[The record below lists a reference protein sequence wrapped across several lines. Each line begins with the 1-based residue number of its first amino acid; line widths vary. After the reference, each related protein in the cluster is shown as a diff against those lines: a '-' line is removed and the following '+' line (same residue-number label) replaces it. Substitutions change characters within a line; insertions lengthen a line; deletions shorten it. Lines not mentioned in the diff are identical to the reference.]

1 MSVYSQKE
9 ITKEEMIELMNQFE
23 FIHPLPI
30 HLSKEEAVHEILTE
44 LTNNKEAN
52 SILLHELI
60 NTILTNKETFDSKY
74 KDFYYHLL
82 QYYISPSEQIKTI
95 LEKVKTKLNNEK
107 DKNLIQSLD
116 WVISTLTNTDIFD
129 FHIKNDFINNKISS
143 NSNDNN
149 NDYIKFLTNYSN
161 EKQKQDSVKQ
171 YKKFKKI
178 KTLRHFSSINLNLAA
193 ESNLLNHYMSSINNI
208 GDIDFNIFE
217 FKKEFNLNNHDLMNI
232 IGTQIFESFGLFED
246 QIVDNSKFPGFIKA
260 VSNQYNNNP
269 YHNAIHATDVLQTTS
284 IILSKG
290 DVKDKKVFDDF
301 EIASMLIAGIIHDIG
316 HPGTS
321 NLYQINKCTKL
332 ALKYND
338 RSPLENMHCYKG
350 FKILMKDEYNILCNL
365 NIIEFKMVRLHMI
378 NMILNTDGS
387 NHSILLLK
395 IKEKIEKVNS
405 IKDKLVENLKEKK
418 KNKKLNPEKE
428 KDENEKEN
436 ENDSQDKEILECDY
450 DNLLVLYSIAF
461 NDNDQEK
468 LEAKK
473 ALMSFIL
480 HLADIS
486 NPAKKFVIYK
496 EWEDRVCQEFFK
508 EGDIEKKEGLP
519 VTFLCDRETTKV
531 PRSQINFINFVVM
544 PGFNILVTLFTE
556 CKDYITNCEN
566 NINEWKKIE
575 EEEEKNKKDED
586 QNKNNE
592 NKNK

>member
-1 MSVYSQKE
+1 MSVYSKKE

-23 FIHPLPI
+23 IIHPLPI
-30 HLSKEEAVHEILTE
+30 HLSKEEAAKEILTE
-44 LTNNKEAN
+44 LTNNKEAK

-60 NTILTNKETFDSKY
+60 STILTNKEIFDSKY

-82 QYYISPSEQIKTI
+82 QYYISPSQQIKAI
-95 LEKVKTKLNNEK
+95 LEKVKNRLNNEK

-143 NSNDNN
+143 LNDNN
-149 NDYIKFLTNYSN
+149 NDYVKFLTNYSN
-161 EKQKQDSVKQ
+161 EKQKQISVNQ
-171 YKKFKKI
+171 YKNFKKI
-178 KTLRHFSSINLNLAA
+178 KSFRHFSSINLNLGA
-193 ESNLLNHYMSSINNI
+193 ESNLLNHYMSSINSIRN
-208 GDIDFNIFE
+208 IDFDIFE

-232 IGTQIFESFGLFED
+232 ISTQIFDSFGLFED
-246 QIVDNSKFPGFIKA
+246 EIVDNSKFAGFIKTVA
-260 VSNQYNNNP
+260 NQYNNNP

-284 IILSKG
+284 IILLKG

-301 EIASMLIAGIIHDIG
+301 EIASMLIAGIIHDLG

-321 NLYQINKCTKL
+321 NLYQINKGTKL

-350 FKILMKDEYNILCNL
+350 FKILMKNEYNILCNL

-378 NMILNTDGS
+378 DMILNTDGS
-387 NHSILLLK
+387 NHSTLLLK

-405 IKDKLVENLKEKK
+405 IKSKLVENLKEKK
-418 KNKKLNPEKE
+418 KNKKS
-428 KDENEKEN
+428 ENTNEN

-556 CKDYITNCEN
+556 CKDYVTNCEN

-575 EEEEKNKKDED
+575 EEDEKKKKKKKKKK
-586 QNKNNE
+586 KNIL
-592 NKNK
+592 KKF

>member
-1 MSVYSQKE
+1 MSVYSKKE

-23 FIHPLPI
+23 IIHPLPI
-30 HLSKEEAVHEILTE
+30 HLSKEEAAKEILTE
-44 LTNNKEAN
+44 LTNNKEAK

-60 NTILTNKETFDSKY
+60 STILTNKEIFDSKY

-82 QYYISPSEQIKTI
+82 QYYISPSQQIKAI
-95 LEKVKTKLNNEK
+95 LEKVKNRLNNEK

-143 NSNDNN
+143 LNDNN
-149 NDYIKFLTNYSN
+149 NDYVKFLTNYSN
-161 EKQKQDSVKQ
+161 EKQKQISVNQ
-171 YKKFKKI
+171 YKNFKKI
-178 KTLRHFSSINLNLAA
+178 KSLRHFSSINLNLGA

-208 GDIDFNIFE
+208 RNIDFDIFE

-232 IGTQIFESFGLFED
+232 ISTQIFDSFGLFED
-246 QIVDNSKFPGFIKA
+246 EIVDNSKFAGFIKTVA
-260 VSNQYNNNP
+260 NQYNNNP

-284 IILSKG
+284 IILLKG

-301 EIASMLIAGIIHDIG
+301 EIASMLIAGIIHDLG

-321 NLYQINKCTKL
+321 NLYQINKGTKL

-350 FKILMKDEYNILCNL
+350 FKILMKNEYNILCNL
-365 NIIEFKMVRLHMI
+365 NIIEFKIVRLHMI
-378 NMILNTDGS
+378 DMILNTDGS
-387 NHSILLLK
+387 NHSTLLLK

-405 IKDKLVENLKEKK
+405 IKSKLVENLKEKK
-418 KNKKLNPEKE
+418 KNKNS
-428 KDENEKEN
+428 EN
-436 ENDSQDKEILECDY
+436 ENENESDSQDKEILECDY

-556 CKDYITNCEN
+556 CKDYVTNCEN

-575 EEEEKNKKDED
+575 EEDEKKKKEEVEKNKNILKIF
-586 QNKNNE
+586 
-592 NKNK
+592 

>member
-1 MSVYSQKE
+1 MSVYSKKE

-23 FIHPLPI
+23 IIHPLPI
-30 HLSKEEAVHEILTE
+30 HLSKEEAAKEILTE
-44 LTNNKEAN
+44 LTNNKEAK

-60 NTILTNKETFDSKY
+60 STILTNKEIFDSKY

-82 QYYISPSEQIKTI
+82 QYYISPSQQIKAI
-95 LEKVKTKLNNEK
+95 LEKVKNRLNNEK

-143 NSNDNN
+143 LNDNN
-149 NDYIKFLTNYSN
+149 NDYVKFLTNYSN
-161 EKQKQDSVKQ
+161 EKQKQISVNQ
-171 YKKFKKI
+171 YKNFKKI
-178 KTLRHFSSINLNLAA
+178 KSFRHFSSINLNLGA
-193 ESNLLNHYMSSINNI
+193 ESNLLNHYMSSINSIRN
-208 GDIDFNIFE
+208 IDFDIFE

-232 IGTQIFESFGLFED
+232 ISTQIFDSFGLFED
-246 QIVDNSKFPGFIKA
+246 EIVDNSKFAGFIKTVA
-260 VSNQYNNNP
+260 NQYNNNP

-284 IILSKG
+284 IILLKG

-301 EIASMLIAGIIHDIG
+301 EIASMLIAGIIHDLG

-321 NLYQINKCTKL
+321 NLYQINKGTKL

-350 FKILMKDEYNILCNL
+350 FKILMKNEYNILCNL

-378 NMILNTDGS
+378 DMILNTDGS
-387 NHSILLLK
+387 NHSTLLLK

-405 IKDKLVENLKEKK
+405 IKSKLVENLKEKK
-418 KNKKLNPEKE
+418 KNKKS
-428 KDENEKEN
+428 ENTNEN

-556 CKDYITNCEN
+556 CKDYVTNCEN

-575 EEEEKNKKDED
+575 EEDEKKKKEEEEKNKNILKIF
-586 QNKNNE
+586 
-592 NKNK
+592 

>member
-1 MSVYSQKE
+1 MSVYSKKE

-23 FIHPLPI
+23 IIHPLPI
-30 HLSKEEAVHEILTE
+30 HLSKEEAAKEILTE
-44 LTNNKEAN
+44 LTNNKEAK

-60 NTILTNKETFDSKY
+60 STILTNKEIFDSKY

-82 QYYISPSEQIKTI
+82 QYYISPSQQIKAI
-95 LEKVKTKLNNEK
+95 LEKVKNRLNNEK

-143 NSNDNN
+143 LNDNN
-149 NDYIKFLTNYSN
+149 NDYVKFLTNYSN
-161 EKQKQDSVKQ
+161 EKQKQISVNQ
-171 YKKFKKI
+171 YKNFKKI
-178 KTLRHFSSINLNLAA
+178 KSLRHFSSINLNLGA

-208 GDIDFNIFE
+208 RNIDFDIFE

-232 IGTQIFESFGLFED
+232 ISTQIFDSFGLFED
-246 QIVDNSKFPGFIKA
+246 EIVDNSKFAGFIKTVA
-260 VSNQYNNNP
+260 NQYNNNP

-284 IILSKG
+284 IILLKG

-301 EIASMLIAGIIHDIG
+301 EIASMLIAGIIHDLG

-321 NLYQINKCTKL
+321 NLYQINKGTKL

-350 FKILMKDEYNILCNL
+350 FKILMKNEYNILCNL
-365 NIIEFKMVRLHMI
+365 NIIEFKIVRLHMI
-378 NMILNTDGS
+378 DMILNTDGS
-387 NHSILLLK
+387 NHSTLLLK

-405 IKDKLVENLKEKK
+405 IKSKLVENLKEKK
-418 KNKKLNPEKE
+418 KNKKS
-428 KDENEKEN
+428 ENTNEN

-556 CKDYITNCEN
+556 CKDYVTNCEN

-575 EEEEKNKKDED
+575 DEEEKKK
-586 QNKNNE
+586 KRRRR
-592 NKNK
+592 KK

>member
-1 MSVYSQKE
+1 MSVYSKKE

-23 FIHPLPI
+23 IIHPLPI
-30 HLSKEEAVHEILTE
+30 HLSKEEAAKEILTE
-44 LTNNKEAN
+44 LTNNKEAK

-60 NTILTNKETFDSKY
+60 STILTNKEIFDSKY

-82 QYYISPSEQIKTI
+82 QYYISPSQQIKAI
-95 LEKVKTKLNNEK
+95 LEKVKNRLNNEK

-143 NSNDNN
+143 LNDNN
-149 NDYIKFLTNYSN
+149 NDYVKFLTNYSN
-161 EKQKQDSVKQ
+161 EKQKQISVNQ
-171 YKKFKKI
+171 YKNFKKI
-178 KTLRHFSSINLNLAA
+178 KTLRHFSSINLNLGV
-193 ESNLLNHYMSSINNI
+193 ESNLLNHYMSSINSIRN
-208 GDIDFNIFE
+208 IDFDIFE

-232 IGTQIFESFGLFED
+232 ISTQIFDSFGLFED
-246 QIVDNSKFPGFIKA
+246 EIVDNSKFAGFIKTVA
-260 VSNQYNNNP
+260 NQYNNNP

-284 IILSKG
+284 IILLKG

-301 EIASMLIAGIIHDIG
+301 EIASMLIAGIIHDLG

-321 NLYQINKCTKL
+321 NLYQINKGTKL

-350 FKILMKDEYNILCNL
+350 FKILMKNEYNILCNL

-378 NMILNTDGS
+378 DMILNTDGS
-387 NHSILLLK
+387 NHSTLLLK

-405 IKDKLVENLKEKK
+405 IKSKLVENLKEKK
-418 KNKKLNPEKE
+418 KNKKS
-428 KDENEKEN
+428 ENTNEN

-556 CKDYITNCEN
+556 CKDYVTNCEN

-575 EEEEKNKKDED
+575 EEDEKKKKEEEEKNKNILKIF
-586 QNKNNE
+586 
-592 NKNK
+592 

>member
-1 MSVYSQKE
+1 MYSKKE
-9 ITKEEMIELMNQFE
+9 ITKDEMMEQFNQFE

-30 HLSKEEAVHEILTE
+30 HISKEEAVNEILTE

-60 NTILTNKETFDSKY
+60 NTILTNKEIFDSKY
-74 KDFYYHLL
+74 KDFYYHIL
-82 QYYISPSEQIKTI
+82 QYYINPSEQIKTI
-95 LEKVKTKLNNEK
+95 LEKVKIKLNDEK

-116 WVISTLTNTDIFD
+116 WVISTLSNTDIFS

-143 NSNDNN
+143 NSDNN
-149 NDYIKFLTNYSN
+149 NDYFKFLTNYSN
-161 EKQKQDSVKQ
+161 EKQKQESITQ
-171 YKKFKKI
+171 YKKFKKL
-178 KTLRHFSSINLNLAA
+178 KTLRHFSSINLNLAS

-208 GDIDFNIFE
+208 TNIDFNIFE
-217 FKKEFNLNNHDLMNI
+217 FKKEYNLSNQDLMNI
-232 IGTQIFESFGLFED
+232 IATQLFETFGLFED
-246 QIVDNSKFPGFIKA
+246 QIVENSKFTNFIKQ

-284 IILSKG
+284 IILLKG

-350 FKILMKDEYNILCNL
+350 FKILMKDEYNILCKL

-387 NHSILLLK
+387 NHSALLLK

-405 IKDKLVENLKEKK
+405 IKDKLIENLKEKK
-418 KNKKLNPEKE
+418 KNKQLET
-428 KDENEKEN
+428 EKEN

-544 PGFNILVTLFTE
+544 PGFNVLVTLFTE
-556 CKDYITNCEN
+556 CKYFTTNCEN
-566 NINEWKKIE
+566 NISEWKKIE
-575 EEEEKNKKDED
+575 EEEEKN
-586 QNKNNE
+586 NE
-592 NKNK
+592 NKKSNENEKK

>member
-1 MSVYSQKE
+1 MSVYSKKE

-23 FIHPLPI
+23 IIHPLPI
-30 HLSKEEAVHEILTE
+30 HLSKEEAAKEILTE
-44 LTNNKEAN
+44 LTNNKEAK

-60 NTILTNKETFDSKY
+60 STILTNKEIFDSKY

-82 QYYISPSEQIKTI
+82 QYYISPSQQIKAI
-95 LEKVKTKLNNEK
+95 LEKVKNRLNNEK

-143 NSNDNN
+143 LNDNN
-149 NDYIKFLTNYSN
+149 NDYVKFLTNYSN
-161 EKQKQDSVKQ
+161 EKQKQISVNQ
-171 YKKFKKI
+171 YKNFKKI
-178 KTLRHFSSINLNLAA
+178 KSLRHFSSINLNLGA

-208 GDIDFNIFE
+208 RNIDFDIFE

-232 IGTQIFESFGLFED
+232 ISTQIFDSFGLFED
-246 QIVDNSKFPGFIKA
+246 EIVDNSKFAGFIKTVA
-260 VSNQYNNNP
+260 NQYNNNP

-284 IILSKG
+284 IILLKG

-301 EIASMLIAGIIHDIG
+301 EIASMLIAGIIHDLG

-321 NLYQINKCTKL
+321 NLYQINKGTKL

-350 FKILMKDEYNILCNL
+350 FKILMKNEYNILCNL

-378 NMILNTDGS
+378 DMILNTDGS
-387 NHSILLLK
+387 NHSTLLLK

-405 IKDKLVENLKEKK
+405 IKSKLVENLKEKK
-418 KNKKLNPEKE
+418 KNKNS
-428 KDENEKEN
+428 EN
-436 ENDSQDKEILECDY
+436 ENENESDSQDKEILECDY

-556 CKDYITNCEN
+556 CKDYVTNCEN

-575 EEEEKNKKDED
+575 DEEEKKK
-586 QNKNNE
+586 K
-592 NKNK
+592 KKKKKIKIF

>member
-1 MSVYSQKE
+1 MSVYSKKE

-23 FIHPLPI
+23 IIHPLPI
-30 HLSKEEAVHEILTE
+30 HLSKEEAAKEILTE
-44 LTNNKEAN
+44 LTNNKEAK

-60 NTILTNKETFDSKY
+60 STILTNKEIFDSKY

-82 QYYISPSEQIKTI
+82 QYYISPSQQIKAI
-95 LEKVKTKLNNEK
+95 LEKVKNRLNNEK

-143 NSNDNN
+143 LNDNN
-149 NDYIKFLTNYSN
+149 NDYVKFLTNYSN
-161 EKQKQDSVKQ
+161 EKQKQISVNQ
-171 YKKFKKI
+171 YKNFKKI
-178 KTLRHFSSINLNLAA
+178 KTLRHFSSINLNLGV
-193 ESNLLNHYMSSINNI
+193 ESNLLNHYMSSINSIRN
-208 GDIDFNIFE
+208 IDFDIFE

-232 IGTQIFESFGLFED
+232 ISTQIFDSFGLFED
-246 QIVDNSKFPGFIKA
+246 EIVDNSKFAGFIKTVA
-260 VSNQYNNNP
+260 NQYNNNP

-284 IILSKG
+284 IILLKG

-301 EIASMLIAGIIHDIG
+301 EIASMLIAGIIHDLG

-321 NLYQINKCTKL
+321 NLYQINKGTKL

-350 FKILMKDEYNILCNL
+350 FKILMKNEYNILCNL

-378 NMILNTDGS
+378 DMILNTDGS
-387 NHSILLLK
+387 NHSTLLLK

-405 IKDKLVENLKEKK
+405 IKSKLVENLKEKK
-418 KNKKLNPEKE
+418 KNKKS
-428 KDENEKEN
+428 ENTNEN

-556 CKDYITNCEN
+556 CKDYVTNCEN

-575 EEEEKNKKDED
+575 EEDEKKK
-586 QNKNNE
+586 KRRRR
-592 NKNK
+592 KK

>member
-1 MSVYSQKE
+1 MSVYSKKE

-23 FIHPLPI
+23 IIHPLPI
-30 HLSKEEAVHEILTE
+30 HLSKEEAAKEILTE
-44 LTNNKEAN
+44 LTNNKEAK

-60 NTILTNKETFDSKY
+60 STILTNKEIFDSKY

-82 QYYISPSEQIKTI
+82 QYYISPSQQIKAI
-95 LEKVKTKLNNEK
+95 LEKVKNRLNNEK

-143 NSNDNN
+143 LNDNN
-149 NDYIKFLTNYSN
+149 NDYVKFLTNYSN
-161 EKQKQDSVKQ
+161 EKQKQISVNQ
-171 YKKFKKI
+171 YKNFKKI
-178 KTLRHFSSINLNLAA
+178 KTLRHFSSINLNLGV
-193 ESNLLNHYMSSINNI
+193 ESNLLNHYMSSINSIRN
-208 GDIDFNIFE
+208 IDFDIFE

-232 IGTQIFESFGLFED
+232 ISTQIFDSFGLFED
-246 QIVDNSKFPGFIKA
+246 EIVDNSKFAGFIKTVA
-260 VSNQYNNNP
+260 NQYNNNP

-284 IILSKG
+284 IILLKG

-301 EIASMLIAGIIHDIG
+301 EIASMLIAGIIHDLG

-321 NLYQINKCTKL
+321 NLYQINKGTKL

-350 FKILMKDEYNILCNL
+350 FKILMKNEYNILCNL

-378 NMILNTDGS
+378 DMILNTDGS
-387 NHSILLLK
+387 NHSTLLLK

-405 IKDKLVENLKEKK
+405 IKSKLVENLKEKK
-418 KNKKLNPEKE
+418 KNKKS
-428 KDENEKEN
+428 ENTNEN

-544 PGFNILVTLFTE
+544 PGFNILVTLFSE
-556 CKDYITNCEN
+556 CKDYVTNCEN

-575 EEEEKNKKDED
+575 EEDEKKK
-586 QNKNNE
+586 K
-592 NKNK
+592 KKKKKRKIF

>member
-1 MSVYSQKE
+1 MSVYSKKE

-23 FIHPLPI
+23 IIHPLPI
-30 HLSKEEAVHEILTE
+30 HLSKEEAAKEILTE
-44 LTNNKEAN
+44 LTNNKEAK

-60 NTILTNKETFDSKY
+60 STILTNKEIFDSKY

-82 QYYISPSEQIKTI
+82 QYYISPSQQIKAI
-95 LEKVKTKLNNEK
+95 LEKVKNRLNNEK

-143 NSNDNN
+143 LNDNN
-149 NDYIKFLTNYSN
+149 NDYVKFLTNYSN
-161 EKQKQDSVKQ
+161 EKQKQISVNQ
-171 YKKFKKI
+171 YKNFKKI
-178 KTLRHFSSINLNLAA
+178 KSLRHFSSINLNLGA

-208 GDIDFNIFE
+208 RNIDFDIFE

-232 IGTQIFESFGLFED
+232 ISTQIFDSFGLFED
-246 QIVDNSKFPGFIKA
+246 EIVDNSKFAGFIKTVA
-260 VSNQYNNNP
+260 NQYNNNP

-284 IILSKG
+284 IILLKG

-301 EIASMLIAGIIHDIG
+301 EIASMLIAGIIHDLG

-321 NLYQINKCTKL
+321 NLYQINKGTKL

-350 FKILMKDEYNILCNL
+350 FKILMKNEYNILCNL
-365 NIIEFKMVRLHMI
+365 NIIEFKIVRLHMI
-378 NMILNTDGS
+378 DMILNTDGS
-387 NHSILLLK
+387 NHSTLLLK

-405 IKDKLVENLKEKK
+405 IKSKLVENLKEKK
-418 KNKKLNPEKE
+418 KNKKS
-428 KDENEKEN
+428 EN
-436 ENDSQDKEILECDY
+436 ENENESDSQDKEILECDY

-556 CKDYITNCEN
+556 CKDYVTNCEN

-575 EEEEKNKKDED
+575 DEEEKKKKEEEEKNKNILKIF
-586 QNKNNE
+586 
-592 NKNK
+592 

>member
-1 MSVYSQKE
+1 
-9 ITKEEMIELMNQFE
+9 MIELMNQFE
-23 FIHPLPI
+23 IIHPLPI
-30 HLSKEEAVHEILTE
+30 HLSKEEAAKEILTE
-44 LTNNKEAN
+44 LTNNKEAK

-60 NTILTNKETFDSKY
+60 STILTNKEIFDSKY

-82 QYYISPSEQIKTI
+82 QYYISPSQQIKAI
-95 LEKVKTKLNNEK
+95 LEKVKNRLNNEK

-143 NSNDNN
+143 LNDNN
-149 NDYIKFLTNYSN
+149 NDYVKFLTNYSN
-161 EKQKQDSVKQ
+161 EKQKQISVNQ
-171 YKKFKKI
+171 YKNFKKI
-178 KTLRHFSSINLNLAA
+178 KTLRHFSSINLNLGV
-193 ESNLLNHYMSSINNI
+193 ESNLLNHYMSSINSIRN
-208 GDIDFNIFE
+208 IDFDIFE

-232 IGTQIFESFGLFED
+232 ISTQIFDSFGLFED
-246 QIVDNSKFPGFIKA
+246 EIVDNSKFAGFIKTVA
-260 VSNQYNNNP
+260 NQYNNNP

-284 IILSKG
+284 IILLKG

-301 EIASMLIAGIIHDIG
+301 EIASMLIAGIIHDLG

-321 NLYQINKCTKL
+321 NLYQINKGTKL

-350 FKILMKDEYNILCNL
+350 FKILMKNEYNILCNL

-378 NMILNTDGS
+378 DMILNTDGS
-387 NHSILLLK
+387 NHSTLLLK

-405 IKDKLVENLKEKK
+405 IKSKLVENLKEKK
-418 KNKKLNPEKE
+418 KNKKS
-428 KDENEKEN
+428 ENTNEN

-556 CKDYITNCEN
+556 CKDYVTNCEN
-566 NINEWKKIE
+566 NLNERKKIE
-575 EEEEKNKKDED
+575 EEDEKKKTEEEEKNKNILKIF
-586 QNKNNE
+586 
-592 NKNK
+592 

>member
-1 MSVYSQKE
+1 MSVYSKKE

-23 FIHPLPI
+23 IIHPLPI
-30 HLSKEEAVHEILTE
+30 HLSKEEAAKEILTE
-44 LTNNKEAN
+44 LTNNKEAK

-60 NTILTNKETFDSKY
+60 STILTNKEIFDSKY

-82 QYYISPSEQIKTI
+82 QYYISPSQQIKAI
-95 LEKVKTKLNNEK
+95 LEKVKNRLNNEK

-143 NSNDNN
+143 LNDNN
-149 NDYIKFLTNYSN
+149 NDYVKFLTNYSN
-161 EKQKQDSVKQ
+161 EKQKQISVNQ
-171 YKKFKKI
+171 YKNFKKI
-178 KTLRHFSSINLNLAA
+178 KSFRHFSSINLNLGT
-193 ESNLLNHYMSSINNI
+193 ESNLLNHYMSSINSIRN
-208 GDIDFNIFE
+208 IDFDIFE

-232 IGTQIFESFGLFED
+232 ISTQIFDSFGLFED
-246 QIVDNSKFPGFIKA
+246 EIVDNSKFAGFIKTVA
-260 VSNQYNNNP
+260 NQYNNNP

-284 IILSKG
+284 IILLKG

-301 EIASMLIAGIIHDIG
+301 EIASMLIAGIIHDLG

-321 NLYQINKCTKL
+321 NLYQINKGTKL

-350 FKILMKDEYNILCNL
+350 FKILMKNEYNILCNL

-378 NMILNTDGS
+378 DMILNTDGS
-387 NHSILLLK
+387 NHSTLLLK

-405 IKDKLVENLKEKK
+405 IKSKLVENLKEKK
-418 KNKKLNPEKE
+418 KNKKT
-428 KDENEKEN
+428 ENTNEN

-556 CKDYITNCEN
+556 CKDYVTNCEN

-575 EEEEKNKKDED
+575 EEDEKKKKEEEEKNKNILKIF
-586 QNKNNE
+586 
-592 NKNK
+592 

>member
-1 MSVYSQKE
+1 MSVYSKKE

-23 FIHPLPI
+23 IIHPLPI
-30 HLSKEEAVHEILTE
+30 HLSKEEAAKEILTE
-44 LTNNKEAN
+44 LTNNKEAK

-60 NTILTNKETFDSKY
+60 STILTNKEIFDSKY

-82 QYYISPSEQIKTI
+82 QYYISPSQQIKAI
-95 LEKVKTKLNNEK
+95 LEKVKNRLNNEK

-143 NSNDNN
+143 LNDNN
-149 NDYIKFLTNYSN
+149 NDYVKFLTNYSN
-161 EKQKQDSVKQ
+161 EKQKQISVNQ
-171 YKKFKKI
+171 YKNFKKI
-178 KTLRHFSSINLNLAA
+178 KTLRHFSSINLNLGV
-193 ESNLLNHYMSSINNI
+193 ESNLLNHYMSSINSIRN
-208 GDIDFNIFE
+208 IDFDIFE

-232 IGTQIFESFGLFED
+232 ISTQIFDSFGLFED
-246 QIVDNSKFPGFIKA
+246 EIVDNSKFAGFIKTVA
-260 VSNQYNNNP
+260 NQYNNNP

-284 IILSKG
+284 IILLKG

-301 EIASMLIAGIIHDIG
+301 EIASMLISGIIHDLG

-321 NLYQINKCTKL
+321 NLYQINKGTKL

-350 FKILMKDEYNILCNL
+350 FKILMKNEYNILCNL

-378 NMILNTDGS
+378 DMILNTDGS
-387 NHSILLLK
+387 NHSTLLLK

-405 IKDKLVENLKEKK
+405 IKSKLVENLKEKK
-418 KNKKLNPEKE
+418 KNKKS
-428 KDENEKEN
+428 ENTNEN

-556 CKDYITNCEN
+556 CKDYVTNCEN

-575 EEEEKNKKDED
+575 EEDEKKK
-586 QNKNNE
+586 K
-592 NKNK
+592 KKKKKIKIF

>member
-1 MSVYSQKE
+1 MSVYSKKE

-23 FIHPLPI
+23 IIHPLPI
-30 HLSKEEAVHEILTE
+30 HLSKEEAAKEILTE
-44 LTNNKEAN
+44 LTNNKEAK

-60 NTILTNKETFDSKY
+60 STILTNKEIFDSKY

-82 QYYISPSEQIKTI
+82 QYYISPSQQIKAI
-95 LEKVKTKLNNEK
+95 LEKVKNRLNNEK

-143 NSNDNN
+143 LNDNN
-149 NDYIKFLTNYSN
+149 NDYVKFLTNYSK
-161 EKQKQDSVKQ
+161 EKQKQISVNQ
-171 YKKFKKI
+171 YKNFKKI
-178 KTLRHFSSINLNLAA
+178 KTLRHFSSINLNLGV
-193 ESNLLNHYMSSINNI
+193 ESNLLNHYMSSINSIRN
-208 GDIDFNIFE
+208 IDFDIFE

-232 IGTQIFESFGLFED
+232 ISTQIFDSFGLFED
-246 QIVDNSKFPGFIKA
+246 EIVDNSKFAGFIKTVA
-260 VSNQYNNNP
+260 NQYNNNP

-284 IILSKG
+284 IILLKG

-301 EIASMLIAGIIHDIG
+301 EIASMLIAGIIHDLG

-321 NLYQINKCTKL
+321 NLYQINKGTKL

-350 FKILMKDEYNILCNL
+350 FKILMKNEYNILCNL

-378 NMILNTDGS
+378 DMILNTDGS
-387 NHSILLLK
+387 NHSTLLLK

-418 KNKKLNPEKE
+418 KNKKT
-428 KDENEKEN
+428 ENTNEN

-556 CKDYITNCEN
+556 CKDYVTNCEN

-575 EEEEKNKKDED
+575 EEDEKKKKEEEEKNKNILKIF
-586 QNKNNE
+586 
-592 NKNK
+592 

>member
-1 MSVYSQKE
+1 MSVYSKKE

-23 FIHPLPI
+23 IIHPLPI
-30 HLSKEEAVHEILTE
+30 HLSKEEAAKEILTE
-44 LTNNKEAN
+44 LTNNKEAK

-60 NTILTNKETFDSKY
+60 STILTNKEIFDSKY

-82 QYYISPSEQIKTI
+82 QYYISPSQQIKAI
-95 LEKVKTKLNNEK
+95 LEKVKNRLNNEK

-143 NSNDNN
+143 LNDNN
-149 NDYIKFLTNYSN
+149 NDYVKFLTNYSN
-161 EKQKQDSVKQ
+161 EKQKQISVNQ
-171 YKKFKKI
+171 YKNFKKI
-178 KTLRHFSSINLNLAA
+178 KTLRHFSSINLNLGA
-193 ESNLLNHYMSSINNI
+193 ESNLLNHYMSSINSIRN
-208 GDIDFNIFE
+208 IDFDIFE

-232 IGTQIFESFGLFED
+232 ISTQIFDSFGLFED
-246 QIVDNSKFPGFIKA
+246 EIVDNSKFAGFIKTVA
-260 VSNQYNNNP
+260 NQYNNNP

-284 IILSKG
+284 IILLKG

-301 EIASMLIAGIIHDIG
+301 EIASMLIAGIIHDLG

-321 NLYQINKCTKL
+321 NLYQINKGTKL

-350 FKILMKDEYNILCNL
+350 FKILMKNEYNILCNL

-378 NMILNTDGS
+378 DMILNTDGS
-387 NHSILLLK
+387 NHSTLLLK

-405 IKDKLVENLKEKK
+405 IKSKLVENLKEKK
-418 KNKKLNPEKE
+418 KNKKS
-428 KDENEKEN
+428 ENTNEN

-556 CKDYITNCEN
+556 CKDYVSNCEN

-575 EEEEKNKKDED
+575 EEDEKKKKEEEEKNKNILKIF
-586 QNKNNE
+586 
-592 NKNK
+592 